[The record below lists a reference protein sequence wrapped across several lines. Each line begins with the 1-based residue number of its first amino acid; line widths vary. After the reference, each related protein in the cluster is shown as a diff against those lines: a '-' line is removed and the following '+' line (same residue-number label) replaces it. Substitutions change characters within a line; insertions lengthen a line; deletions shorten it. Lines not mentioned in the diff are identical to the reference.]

1 MRSRNLIRSILFS
14 LLVTHSWLPTAL
26 ASDDIPLSLEAAVD
40 EALNTAPQIDAQTAN
55 LEAAQA
61 LTEGAG
67 RLPDPEL
74 ILGIDNLP
82 VTGSDAYSTTSD
94 FMTMRKIGVMQTF
107 PGAKKRRLE
116 HDQAEIQA
124 DVATAELKQTQLAIA
139 RTVAEAWIRRAT
151 AETSLAALRAIQPD
165 VRLQAKAARAAVS
178 AGRTSTADALLAETA
193 VVQLANR
200 VLALQS
206 EAQRATLELAGWL
219 GAEASRPLAPMPSL
233 DELPT
238 PAHALLASVHE
249 HGSLLPFASRIEAAR
264 VDVDLAKAAGRADW
278 SAELAFAKR
287 GPDFSDMVSLEFRIG
302 LPLWAK
308 YRQNP
313 RIAAKGAELRQL
325 EADREVELR
334 MHTAELSQML
344 VAWDLLG
351 QQLEQY
357 DQELLPLARERTRAL
372 LASYRAGRG
381 DLPSALDAIARET
394 DFVVEHAQLQNERGR
409 VWAFLRYLGP
419 QHLNP

>member
-1 MRSRNLIRSILFS
+1 MYGDAGKYVRKGDSPCCVRPHE
-14 LLVTHSWLPTAL
+14 V
-26 ASDDIPLSLEAAVD
+26 PL
-40 EALNTAPQIDAQTAN
+40 
-55 LEAAQA
+55 
-61 LTEGAG
+61 
-67 RLPDPEL
+67 
-74 ILGIDNLP
+74 DN
-82 VTGSDAYSTTSD
+82 VTGRAVNKDA
-94 FMTMRKIGVMQTF
+94 IG
-107 PGAKKRRLE
+107 
-116 HDQAEIQA
+116 
-124 DVATAELKQTQLAIA
+124 TAARYEVAIA

-151 AETSLAALRAIQPD
+151 AETSLADLRAIQPD
-165 VRLQAKAARAAVS
+165 VELQAKAARASVS

-206 EAQRATLELAGWL
+206 EAQRAKLELARWL

-238 PAHALLASVHE
+238 PANALLASVHE
-249 HGSLLPFASRIEAAR
+249 HGSLLPFESRIEAAR

-302 LPLWAK
+302 LPLWAR

-313 RIAAKGAELRQL
+313 HIAAKSAELRQL
-325 EADREVELR
+325 EADHEVELR

-344 VAWDLLG
+344 VEWDLLG

-357 DQELLPLARERTRAL
+357 DQELLPLARERTRAT
-372 LASYRAGRG
+372 LAGYRAGRG
-381 DLPSALDAIARET
+381 DLPTALDAIARET
-394 DFVVEHAQLQNERGR
+394 DFVIEHAQLQNERGR

-419 QHLNP
+419 QHLTP